1 MLLDRDELEVTRF
14 AIERMP
20 DDEEPILQAKLFE
33 KRRLDSDPKRNSLGL
48 LRSRPDPVGEDF
60 VHRQP
65 PDPYIAF

>member
-1 MLLDRDELEVTRF
+1 MRPNKRQAQLSRF
-14 AIERMP
+14 
-20 DDEEPILQAKLFE
+20 LE

-65 PDPYIAF
+65 PDLHIAF